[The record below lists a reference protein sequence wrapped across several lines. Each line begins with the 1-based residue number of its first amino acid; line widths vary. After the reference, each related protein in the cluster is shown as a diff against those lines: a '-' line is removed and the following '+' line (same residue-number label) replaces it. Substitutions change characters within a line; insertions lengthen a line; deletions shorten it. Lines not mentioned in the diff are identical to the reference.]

1 MAATRSGSNRYQ
13 RLIYVLKNAD
23 RVAGFGNADP
33 RASVSSPFCFDKKA
47 NGIPESGC
55 PSQFTQNIG
64 LMKSSTPTYLKSV
77 AEKRQIMWII
87 LLVGKETIA
96 SGLDERCDN
105 LLKKIVGRKLE
116 RRFVWDKRYVV
127 IGIWTSSEIRF
138 SVRCGVDAQT
148 SHRDLRITEVSTES
162 AKVTLPSSSGI
173 IRGARLAAILLR
185 IARCLRHA
193 DKVPARF

>member
-1 MAATRSGSNRYQ
+1 MWP
-13 RLIYVLKNAD
+13 
-23 RVAGFGNADP
+23 FP
-33 RASVSSPFCFDKKA
+33 SVSSTNIEPPAETCRTSPSLVSNFM
-47 NGIPESGC
+47 IP
-55 PSQFTQNIG
+55 
-64 LMKSSTPTYLKSV
+64 SSHTVSTLPGGACQPISPMPAGTCT
-77 AEKRQIMWII
+77 KRMRD
-87 LLVGKETIA
+87 A
-96 SGLDERCDN
+96 
-105 LLKKIVGRKLE
+105 GRKLE

-127 IGIWTSSEIRF
+127 IGIWTSSEMRF